1 MKTEITVLMAVYN
14 GEKYV
19 REAIESILSQTFKDF
34 EFLIVDDGSDDST
47 PRILAEYKD
56 SRIKIVRNPKNIGLA
71 ASLNTGI
78 KLSSGKFIARQD
90 ADDISMP
97 ERLERQVSFIHNKKD
112 IALVGTW
119 VLTINSNGEKVDKVI
134 YPCDDATIRKNI
146 VVRNQFAHGSVMYRK
161 GAVVS
166 AGCYNELF
174 RFSEDYN
181 LWLRL
186 VEFGEAANI
195 PEFLYKWRMAEPIFY
210 SEKKI
215 GEEMYCLLTREL
227 FDERKK
233 GNKANLQFLT
243 PHWVEENLSLIKQQ
257 FGFKRRRTVSQFFCN
272 WALKRFL
279 KGDKVNARRYIR
291 MALRNN
297 PFSVQVY
304 KNLLIIWIFGP
315 LVTLQRK
322 DSARE

>member
-34 EFLIVDDGSDDST
+34 EFLIVDDGSDDTT

-56 SRIKIVRNPKNIGLA
+56 SRIKIVHNPKNIGLA
-71 ASLNTGI
+71 ASLNTGL

-97 ERLERQVSFIHNKKD
+97 ERLDRQVSFIHNKKD

-146 VVRNQFAHGSVMYRK
+146 VLRNQFAHGSVMYRK
-161 GAVVS
+161 EAVVS

-181 LWLRL
+181 LWVRL

-233 GNKANLQFLT
+233 GNKVNLKILT

-257 FGFKRRRTVSQFFCN
+257 FGFKRRKTVSQY
-272 WALKRFL
+272 L
-279 KGDKVNARRYIR
+279 
-291 MALRNN
+291 
-297 PFSVQVY
+297 
-304 KNLLIIWIFGP
+304 
-315 LVTLQRK
+315 
-322 DSARE
+322 